1 MKTKIPPYMLALF
14 LVLFLA
20 GCANGD
26 IPTLLDSDGEADHFA
41 DLVVSADTFE
51 ERNLRLCFFIAGI
64 VELQTYR
71 ITVEG
76 QGDAREV
83 LGNIDSFL
91 GVVAKTKAAG
101 GLWNNTEIAR
111 VVITLN
117 DIISKMAWERGV
129 RFATEAATL
138 DLRGVLAKAKLVASQ
153 SILGAAMIQDVRV
166 QFAMLEAGELTIE
179 QGFESCE
186 SRIGQNRQ
194 VLRTI
199 TGG

>member
-14 LVLFLA
+14 LALFLA

-41 DLVVSADTFE
+41 DLVVSANTFE

-91 GVVAKTKAAG
+91 GVVAKTKASG

-129 RFATEAATL
+129 RFATEAAAL

-186 SRIGQNRQ
+186 TRIEQNRQ